1 MQYEIIGGELP
12 VLLCKLQAGETMIT
26 ESGSMSWMDDG
37 IEMETTTGGGLG
49 KAFGRMFA
57 GENMFQN
64 RYTARREG
72 EIAFASSFVGTILPI
87 MIEPG
92 KEIICQKSAFLAA
105 EEGVDLSV
113 HFQKKLGA
121 GFFGGEG
128 FIMQRL
134 SGRGMAFIEID
145 GYAQEYNLAN
155 GERKIIST
163 GFLAMMDSTC
173 SMDIQTVKGAKNML
187 FGGEGFFNT
196 VITGPGRIVIQSMPI
211 SQVAAS
217 LSRFFPSSSS

>member
-12 VLLCKLQAGETMIT
+12 VLLCKLQAGEAMIT
-26 ESGSMSWMDDG
+26 ESGSMSWMDDD

-64 RYTARREG
+64 RFVARREG

-92 KEIICQKSAFLAA
+92 KEVICQKSAFLAA
-105 EEGVDLSV
+105 EEGVELSV

-128 FIMQRL
+128 FIMQGL

-145 GYAQEYNLAN
+145 GYAQEYNLAP
-155 GERKIIST
+155 GERKILST

-173 SMDIQTVKGAKNML
+173 TMDIQTVKGTKNML

-217 LSRFFPSSSS
+217 LSRFFPGSSS